1 MTISLNKQKK
11 SSPSFLSFVCLA
23 IPFSVLLGL
32 GLSAQTIPTG
42 TLPTGARIMAG
53 DAFVSSLG
61 DQMLIRQTSPRAA
74 IRWHDFNVGSAA
86 SVHFVQP
93 NSNAAI
99 LNQVSGPNPSQI
111 LGRISANGSVF
122 ITNGNGIFFGE
133 QATVDVGGL
142 VASTMNLTVTDFMK
156 GKLTFKGENGDGEI
170 GNKGRLTADPN
181 GFIALLAPEVRNSGL
196 ILAKKGTVALAS
208 GKTVELQF
216 GSQRKLE
223 GIRVQPAKWKS
234 LVENQHVIDA
244 EEGLVILSAKG
255 LTSLRGSVVNNSGK
269 IQASGV
275 RRVGGRIMLTAG
287 EGGEVENQGL
297 LDVSSLHGKGG
308 NAILEG
314 ERIHLDGE
322 SLIDASGKS
331 GGGVVLVG
339 GDWQGGHV
347 EGKRLLGE
355 SFSMSEAGEVIM
367 EKGAGI
373 DASAI
378 ENGKGGDIVLWSD
391 ISDSESLT
399 IVRGSLDARGGAKAG
414 DGGNVETSGAQLDM
428 NEALVSTFSPH
439 GKSGN
444 WLLDPGN
451 KILFHRVR
459 LAVFTTVTKL
469 LPIPPFSPVPSN
481 LLLIQTT

>member
-1 MTISLNKQKK
+1 MGKSATREPCRRLAMVSL
-11 SSPSFLSFVCLA
+11 PCL
-23 IPFSVLLGL
+23 PG
-32 GLSAQTIPTG
+32 
-42 TLPTGARIMAG
+42 
-53 DAFVSSLG
+53 
-61 DQMLIRQTSPRAA
+61 
-74 IRWHDFNVGSAA
+74 
-86 SVHFVQP
+86 
-93 NSNAAI
+93 
-99 LNQVSGPNPSQI
+99 GPQLRSYSCQ
-111 LGRISANGSVF
+111 
-122 ITNGNGIFFGE
+122 
-133 QATVDVGGL
+133 
-142 VASTMNLTVTDFMK
+142 
-156 GKLTFKGENGDGEI
+156 
-170 GNKGRLTADPN
+170 
-181 GFIALLAPEVRNSGL
+181 
-196 ILAKKGTVALAS
+196 KGTVALAS

-308 NAILEG
+308 DAILEG

-355 SFSMSEAGEVIM
+355 SFSMAEAGEVLM

-391 ISDSESLT
+391 ISYSESST
-399 IVRGSLDARGGAKAG
+399 IVG
-414 DGGNVETSGAQLDM
+414 
-428 NEALVSTFSPH
+428 FP
-439 GKSGN
+439 
-444 WLLDPGN
+444 
-451 KILFHRVR
+451 
-459 LAVFTTVTKL
+459 
-469 LPIPPFSPVPSN
+469 
-481 LLLIQTT
+481 